1 MYSVTVLEASSPK
14 LRCWQGRFLVEI
26 LRENLF
32 LDFLLPSG
40 GTSNLWCSCLTETAF
55 QSLFPS
61 LGRLILFVSSPFLSL
76 LRTLIIM

>member
-14 LRCWQGRFLVEI
+14 LRFWQDRFLVEI

-32 LDFLLPSG
+32 LDFLLSSG
-40 GTSNLWCSCLTETAF
+40 DTSNLWYPCFIETSF

-61 LGRLILFVSSPFLSL
+61 LGRLMLFVSSPFLSF
-76 LRTLIIM
+76 LRTLIII